1 MQTDCSLSNY
11 AVLHGMPRYTT
22 FRSKCR
28 TWTARQASSADLVET
43 LCQRGV
49 LAEPRATER

>member
-1 MQTDCSLSNY
+1 MSD
-11 AVLHGMPRYTT
+11 VDG
-22 FRSKCR
+22 
-28 TWTARQASSADLVET
+28 QAGIIADLVET